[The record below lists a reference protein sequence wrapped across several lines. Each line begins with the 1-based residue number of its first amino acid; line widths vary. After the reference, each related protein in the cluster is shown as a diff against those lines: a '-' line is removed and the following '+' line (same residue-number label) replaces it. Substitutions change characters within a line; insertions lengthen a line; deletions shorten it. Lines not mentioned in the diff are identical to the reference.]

1 MEIEKNESEY
11 NMIDWFKKVVF
22 KNYAN
27 FEGRARRSEYW
38 YFTLISVILVLLYF
52 AIGIIFVGFI
62 EIEALAPILS
72 GLAILTYL
80 GLLIPSLAVAVRRLH
95 DTGKSGWF
103 FLIGFVPFGGIV
115 LIVFYATDG
124 DPGTNKWGANPKE
137 IQNPNVDFF
146 E

>member
-62 EIEALAPILS
+62 EIEALAPIIT

-95 DTGKSGWF
+95 DVGKSGWMI
-103 FLIGFVPFGGIV
+103 LISLIPIV
-115 LIVFYATDG
+115 GAIWLLVLMVTDSN
-124 DPGTNKWGANPKE
+124 PGENEYGANPKE
-137 IQNPNVDFF
+137 LAV
-146 E
+146 